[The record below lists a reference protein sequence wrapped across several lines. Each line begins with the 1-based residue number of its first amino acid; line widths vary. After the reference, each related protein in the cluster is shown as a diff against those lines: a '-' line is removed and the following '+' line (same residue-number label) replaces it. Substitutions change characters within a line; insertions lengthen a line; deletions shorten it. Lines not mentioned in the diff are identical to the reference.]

1 MKLCPVCDQKIKSG
15 TWCKNCKKFV
25 KPYEIADD
33 IHINESHS
41 RGNDAGCDYHH
52 SPQQY
57 SSVFTKQETTHA
69 TRTSQS
75 SKAASNQAYSGGRTS
90 NQAYSGNKTASNQTY
105 SGSKASKQNS
115 RAASKQSSRQAGKQS
130 SRTASKQSRRQTGN
144 QNKAGKVLVCILII
158 WMVSGIL
165 TAFAQIA
172 WRFAKGFSDIGNAL
186 SKGDSKKEQP
196 AEEEAV
202 DLEKA
207 GRFRNVWKKLCVSID
222 YPELAE
228 VFPEGYWTEDGDA
241 VYYFN
246 PKRLAE
252 KTTKH
257 CSMSHFSKKQGEF
270 ELFFGGLDPE
280 FEKMEPETREEWN
293 YLSTDGTVSHT
304 CFETE
309 QDYYIGN
316 AVVALSLDTVTNEV
330 HLVYLYSNNIEEF
343 MEYVF
348 TFCSFADQSLELGDK
363 AILEQIVKLSQ
374 KVKEDGT
381 ESFEEIAEG
390 DAAEAYCGVYL
401 NDDGTYVYCLEIGAI
416 GGE

>member
-1 MKLCPVCDQKIKSG
+1 MKLCPVCDKKIKNG

-52 SPQQY
+52 SRQQY
-57 SSVFTKQETTHA
+57 SSVFTKQETAHA

-75 SKAASNQAYSGGRTS
+75 SKAASNQSSRQTG
-90 NQAYSGNKTASNQTY
+90 NQSSRAV
-105 SGSKASKQNS
+105 SKQSSRQTGKQSS

-130 SRTASKQSRRQTGN
+130 SRTASKQSSRQTGN
-144 QNKAGKVLVCILII
+144 QNKAGKILVCILII

-186 SKGDSKKEQP
+186 SKEDSKKEQP
-196 AEEEAV
+196 ATGETV
-202 DLEKA
+202 DLKKA
-207 GRFRNVWKKLCVSID
+207 GQLVSVWKKLCLNID

-241 VYYFN
+241 VYYFK
-246 PKRLAE
+246 PKKLAE

-257 CSMSHFSKKQGEF
+257 CSMSHFSKKQEAF
-270 ELFFGGLDPE
+270 ELFFKGLDTD
-280 FEKMEPETREEWN
+280 FKKMESETREEWN

-309 QDYYIGN
+309 QDYYVSN

-330 HLVYLYSNNIEEF
+330 HLVYLYSNNIDEF

-348 TFCSFADQSLELGDK
+348 TFCSFADQSLELDDK
-363 AILEQIVKLSQ
+363 AILGQIDKLSK
-374 KVKEDGT
+374 KVKEDGK

-390 DAAEAYCGVYL
+390 DAAEVYCGVYL

-416 GGE
+416 GEE